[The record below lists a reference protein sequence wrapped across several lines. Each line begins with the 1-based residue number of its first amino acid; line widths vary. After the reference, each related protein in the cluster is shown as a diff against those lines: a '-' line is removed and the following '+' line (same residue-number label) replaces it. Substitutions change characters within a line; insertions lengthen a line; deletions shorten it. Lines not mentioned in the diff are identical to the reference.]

1 MNERNGGMIA
11 AATARIARFGAWEW
25 VAMVTV
31 LAVAAAGLLFAA
43 NGGTAAAPAGSD
55 QFTRPQRVAID
66 AMVREYIL
74 EHPEIIP
81 EAINRLQEREVGK
94 LLDSN
99 RTEIETPYA
108 GAWTGNPD
116 GDVVLVE
123 FFDYACPY
131 CRASKADVDKLLA
144 EDKKL
149 KVVYRDFPVL
159 GPASD
164 EAAMA
169 SLSAAR
175 QGRYKA
181 FHNAMFAGGRPSH
194 ERVISTVRQAR
205 LDERAT
211 ARDMSSSALKA
222 ELQKNLELGRALGLT
237 GTPAYVIGDRVLS
250 GAVGYD
256 EMKKAIADARAK
268 RS

>member
-1 MNERNGGMIA
+1 MNERSGGIVA
-11 AATARIARFGAWEW
+11 AAQARIARFGAWEW

-43 NGGTAAAPAGSD
+43 NGSTAASAGAD
-55 QFTRPQRVAID
+55 QFTRPQRAAID
-66 AMVREYIL
+66 AIVRQYIL

-81 EAINRLQEREVGK
+81 EAINRLQEREVTK

-99 RTEIETPYA
+99 RAEIETPYT
-108 GAWTGNPD
+108 GAWTGNPN

-144 EDKKL
+144 EDKNL

-175 QGRYKA
+175 QGKYKA
-181 FHNAMFAGGRPSH
+181 FHNAMFSGGRPSH

-211 ARDMSSSALKA
+211 ARDLSSSALKA
-222 ELQKNLELGRALGLT
+222 EIEKNLDLGRALGLT

>member
-1 MNERNGGMIA
+1 MNENRGWIA
-11 AATARIARFGAWEW
+11 AARARLAGLGAWEW
-25 VAMVTV
+25 VAMGTV

-43 NGGTAAAPAGSD
+43 NGNSATAPAGSD
-55 QFTRPQRVAID
+55 HFTKPQRDAID
-66 AMVREYIL
+66 AMVRGYIL

-81 EAINRLQEREVGK
+81 EAINRLQEREVSR

-99 RTEIETPYA
+99 RSEIETPFA

-131 CRASKADVDKLLA
+131 CRASKADVDRLIA

-159 GPASD
+159 GPASE

-175 QGRYKA
+175 QGKYKA
-181 FHNAMFAGGRPSH
+181 FHNAMFSGGRPSH
-194 ERVISTVRQAR
+194 ERIITTVRQAR
-205 LDERAT
+205 LNEVQT
-211 ARDMSSSALKA
+211 ARDLSSSTLKA

-237 GTPAYVIGDRVLS
+237 GTPAYVTGDRILS

-256 EMKKAIADARAK
+256 ELKKAIAEARAS
-268 RS
+268 R